1 MPVPRR
7 GPKDPDRS
15 VGSQQQAVPPTTPPR
30 VRAFGQSFAR
40 SAWRR
45 SRLFTIVVLFVV
57 AATLG
62 WIGWSESMTAAGQQ
76 PSVSDLLYRVVSLFR
91 FGDVAVPPPVPWQ
104 LDVARWLAIAAI
116 LYAVFT
122 AAAAFLREGWSA
134 FRATWFSGHV
144 VVCGLGPVGMRLVE
158 GLRASGHRVVA
169 VERDRKNPRISA
181 CRALGAVV
189 LIGDAGHHDVLRS
202 ARVDHASYLFAMTD
216 QDAANAEI
224 ALAAKVLSRERKGSA
239 LTCFINMNVL
249 VLNAV
254 LKQFAIGHGT
264 SSTFRLEPFS
274 VSERSARALL
284 DKHPVVDE
292 DARGPVRQ
300 PHVVVVGTGDVA
312 SELAVEVA
320 RRWRKFRGDSS
331 DRIRITVVGDKAV
344 ERVAAIMERHPQLN
358 KEHARA
364 VAEITAWSMSLD
376 SAAFT
381 AAAFLRDGDNAVSAT
396 VIYVCVGDDAR
407 GLGAGIHLRNRL
419 EPIDIR
425 IVVGT
430 DTERSGVASLLHAE
444 HEGEV
449 QGRMHVFGMLD
460 CLGDTD
466 VVLRGNNETV
476 AQAIHADYVAQE
488 SALGTTRETNPRVVP
503 WTVLP
508 PDYKDANR
516 QAAADVGRKLA
527 AIECTLAPLKSWDE
541 DELELEPAEVEV
553 LARMEHDR
561 WLEVHEATGWRWA
574 ATRSPARKEHP
585 DMKPYA
591 ELSEDRKEPNR
602 VQVRRIPHFLHDL
615 EFSVVRLQDG
625 APDG

>member
-1 MPVPRR
+1 M
-7 GPKDPDRS
+7 
-15 VGSQQQAVPPTTPPR
+15 
-30 VRAFGQSFAR
+30 
-40 SAWRR
+40 
-45 SRLFTIVVLFVV
+45 
-57 AATLG
+57 
-62 WIGWSESMTAAGQQ
+62 
-76 PSVSDLLYRVVSLFR
+76 
-91 FGDVAVPPPVPWQ
+91 
-104 LDVARWLAIAAI
+104 
-116 LYAVFT
+116 
-122 AAAAFLREGWSA
+122 
-134 FRATWFSGHV
+134 
-144 VVCGLGPVGMRLVE
+144 
-158 GLRASGHRVVA
+158 A
-169 VERDRKNPRISA
+169 VERDRKDPRISA

-320 RRWRKFRGDSS
+320 RRWRKFRGNSS

-381 AAAFLRDGDNAVSAT
+381 GAAFLRDGDNAVSAT
-396 VIYVCVGDDAR
+396 VIYVCVGDDAH
-407 GLGAGIHLRNRL
+407 GLGAHPPRNRL

-449 QGRMHVFGMLD
+449 QGRMHVFGVS
-460 CLGDTD
+460 T
-466 VVLRGNNETV
+466 
-476 AQAIHADYVAQE
+476 AWAIPTSSSVGTTRRSPRRSTRTTSHRNPP
-488 SALGTTRETNPRVVP
+488 SGTTRETNPRVVP

-527 AIECTLAPLKSWDE
+527 AIECTLAPLKSCAPGTSWSWSPPKSRCSRGWSTIGGWKSMRRRDG
-541 DELELEPAEVEV
+541 VGRRRG
-553 LARMEHDR
+553 ARR
-561 WLEVHEATGWRWA
+561 G
-574 ATRSPARKEHP
+574 RST
-585 DMKPYA
+585 
-591 ELSEDRKEPNR
+591 
-602 VQVRRIPHFLHDL
+602 QT
-615 EFSVVRLQDG
+615 
-625 APDG
+625 